1 MSAIVQ
7 ARRLSLFGHIAR
19 MPDETDARSIITASS
34 SENCMEESTR
44 TSSNYMDEDYPARP
58 EV

>member
-1 MSAIVQ
+1 MKRKTTLFSLHYILNNVAFLLNQ
-7 ARRLSLFGHIAR
+7 RCQEYHNCFLFGELE
-19 MPDETDARSIITASS
+19 ETTK
-34 SENCMEESTR
+34 

>member
-1 MSAIVQ
+1 
-7 ARRLSLFGHIAR
+7 
-19 MPDETDARSIITASS
+19 MPDETDARSIITGFPFA
-34 SENCMEESTR
+34 ELEETTR